1 MILSYNNT
9 KLNIPREI
17 SRLSTRYFVF
27 VGMVC
32 YKKFIYKFANAL
44 VSTIFTWET
53 FVTVGQFTNGD
64 VD

>member
-17 SRLSTRYFVF
+17 SRLSTHYFLF

-32 YKKFIYKFANAL
+32 YEKFIYKFANAL